1 MKNSNKRK
9 YIFYLLSVIAV
20 GAVQLLDWYFGSE
33 DPIWHVFF
41 YIIVIPVIS
50 FIFTLSV
57 REKCLSLFI
66 FPFYCVL
73 CTAVVYVCM
82 GNGGNALIH
91 GYFLEPGYFDGIM
104 TILLPPFVGSFL
116 GLAARLAISRV
127 KRRL

>member
-57 REKCLSLFI
+57 REKCSLSAAEIIAEAVCYI
-66 FPFYCVL
+66 FF
-73 CTAVVYVCM
+73 
-82 GNGGNALIH
+82 N
-91 GYFLEPGYFDGIM
+91 
-104 TILLPPFVGSFL
+104 
-116 GLAARLAISRV
+116 R
-127 KRRL
+127 

>member
-104 TILLPPFVGSFL
+104 TILLPAFVGAFL
-116 GLAARLAISRV
+116 GLVARLIILGV